1 MHYKDLPNDSTG
13 IFLRTAVQMRLV
25 SEDMAVQA
33 WEGAAHKRMSV
44 PEYLVQ
50 EGLLTQV
57 AADSIL
63 DRIFHPSEVPV
74 IAGYRVLQKL
84 GSGATATVYRA
95 RQLSIDREV
104 ALKLL
109 SPHFL
114 QHPKA
119 RQHFLAEARSAAS
132 VTHPNVV
139 AIHDIGEDRKRLFIA
154 LEYVPGG
161 DAASYAKREGGKL
174 SDRTCLHLM
183 GDMARAL
190 GAIHK
195 VGMLH
200 RDVKPSNILID
211 ANGMAKLADL
221 GLACPRQEGDDSSIE
236 HAIVGTP
243 SYMSPEQ
250 ARGDPIDH
258 RTDLFSLGATILDL
272 ATGHPPHAE
281 KSPYL
286 TVQAAAQ
293 GRAPDPAALKP
304 HMSKSLARILR
315 SLLQTD
321 PNRRFPD
328 ASVLLGEIAAAL
340 ETAPSIG
347 HLASAGRSRPRIVV
361 PELPSSSRTHKR
373 KPRGSNRYVWVHWI
387 LISGIL
393 AIIGGIVF
401 WLQTRSSLIA
411 EPISSTVATQSSHK
425 GDTAKLHSA
434 TIPKIAPQTA
444 TASVIEAPKVF
455 PAWSVETDTTG
466 PLVQIALGKDTLRF
480 RRLPKGFFRL
490 GATAPP
496 NLRDKP
502 ILTPVTITKSI
513 WLAQSEVTQ
522 GLWENVMG
530 TNPSAHTNRESPVES
545 VSFKDIQRF
554 ITLLESRLPG
564 IKVRLPT
571 EAEWEYGAACGQ
583 DSFDSDQ
590 AAEREWHRIS
600 VRRQGTGDFPQPR
613 ERRPANLWGLYDM
626 LGNVR
631 EWTIDF
637 WSIPD
642 GEPRLDPMVVQGG
655 TNRVVK
661 GGCYVDRAE
670 DCAPW
675 KRSQVDSEGASEKIG
690 FRLVLLAPMTG
701 KTLPK
706 AAK

>member
-1 MHYKDLPNDSTG
+1 MNFTDLPKDSTG
-13 IFLRTAVQMRLV
+13 IFLRTAVEMRLL

-33 WEGAAHKRMSV
+33 WEGAAQKRMSV
-44 PEYLVQ
+44 PDFLVQ
-50 EGLLTQV
+50 EALLTRV
-57 AADSIL
+57 AAESIL

-174 SDRTCLHLM
+174 SDRTCLYLM
-183 GDMARAL
+183 GDLARAL

-195 VGMLH
+195 AGMFH
-200 RDVKPSNILID
+200 RDVKPTNILLD

-221 GLACPRQEGDDSSIE
+221 GLCCPRQEGDDSSIE
-236 HAIVGTP
+236 HVIVGTP

-258 RTDLFSLGATILDL
+258 RADLFSLGATIMDL
-272 ATGHPPHAE
+272 ATGQPPHAE

-286 TVQAAAQ
+286 TVQAAAK
-293 GRAPDPAALKP
+293 GGATDPAALKP
-304 HMSKSLARILR
+304 NMSKSLARILR

-328 ASVLLGEIAAAL
+328 TAILLGEIAAAI
-340 ETAPSIG
+340 ETAPSVG
-347 HLASAGRSRPRIVV
+347 HLASGGRSRPRIVV
-361 PELPSSSRTHKR
+361 PELPSSSRTQKR
-373 KPRGSNRYVWVHWI
+373 KPRGRDRFAWVQWV
-387 LISGIL
+387 LVGGIL
-393 AIIGGIVF
+393 TIIGVIVF
-401 WLQTRSSLIA
+401 WLQNRSPLVS
-411 EPISSTVATQSSHK
+411 EPITPTVVTDLSKK
-425 GDTAKLHSA
+425 GDTPKTLSA
-434 TIPKIAPQTA
+434 TTPKIVPQTA
-444 TASVIEAPKVF
+444 TASVIDEPKVL
-455 PAWSVETDTTG
+455 PAWSVQTDTTG
-466 PLVQIALGKDTLRF
+466 PLVQISLGKDSLRF

-496 NLRDKP
+496 DLRDKP
-502 ILTPVTITKSI
+502 ILTPVTFTKPI
-513 WLAQSEVTQ
+513 WMAQSEVTQ

-530 TNPSAHTNRESPVES
+530 TNPSVHIQRETPVES

-554 ITLLESRLPG
+554 ITILESRLPG
-564 IKVRLPT
+564 LKVRLPT
-571 EAEWEYGAACGQ
+571 EAEWEYGAACGK

-631 EWTIDF
+631 EWTIDL
-637 WSIPD
+637 WNIPD
-642 GEPRLDPMVVQGG
+642 GEPRIDPLVFKGG

-661 GGCYVDRAE
+661 GGCYADRAE

-675 KRSQVDSEGASEKIG
+675 KRSQADSEGASEKIG

-701 KTLPK
+701 KTLPE
-706 AAK
+706 